1 MCNRAAVVDDVS
13 VQPSPHSRLR
23 RQCGVMQ
30 AVTARAVYIVGYQ
43 MVTAIDCRGVPS
55 KMVRL
60 GLSQIDLIIQI
71 LLFPLR
77 VPRFLRETPLPL
89 ADCADAAE
97 RRRKGNCET
106 RCDVMRS
113 M

>member
-1 MCNRAAVVDDVS
+1 
-13 VQPSPHSRLR
+13 
-23 RQCGVMQ
+23 
-30 AVTARAVYIVGYQ
+30 

-77 VPRFLRETPLPL
+77 VPRFLRDTPLPL
-89 ADCADAAE
+89 AYGAE
-97 RRRKGNCET
+97 NLRNPINLCEPIT
-106 RCDVMRS
+106 RICGFRGFCEKLLFHRIRGGKS
-113 M
+113 